1 MRKTVATI
9 IVALVILSTAF
20 AVMYATTDAGKKVAL
35 YDNGTWEYVV
45 VEELDLDDLP
55 LKIIKAELKSDYYSS
70 YEDARI
76 TVENMSSKT
85 IKAFALTFVLFDDF
99 GDEVDQLYGRYIA
112 QKLNILPGEQYAS
125 VWNTYE
131 KIPTKI
137 HAFPVEVVYE
147 DGSKWVMDF
156 ERIFDIKQKI
166 RSLY

>member
-1 MRKTVATI
+1 MRKMVMTI
-9 IVALVILSTAF
+9 IVASVILSTAL
-20 AVMYATTDAGKKVAL
+20 AVIYAMTDTGKKVAL

-45 VEELDLDDLP
+45 VEEFTLDDLP
-55 LKIIKAELKSDYYSS
+55 LKIIKAELTSDYYSS
-70 YEDARI
+70 YEDAKI
-76 TVENMSSKT
+76 TVENVSDKT

-112 QKLNILPGEQYAS
+112 QKLKLLPGEQYAS

-156 ERIFDIKQKI
+156 ERIWEIKQKI